1 MNTIDRIDCINS
13 FFQRIEMTL
22 ESLGLTIEGFVL
34 DLNFKF
40 KEAATFLKSF
50 FLSTLISSIIV
61 VKYVSLTC

>member
-50 FLSTLISSIIV
+50 FLVL
-61 VKYVSLTC
+61 